1 MEIVFTKM
9 HGIGNSYIYID
20 LFKYRYSNE
29 IFSALAK
36 QISNVNTGIGS
47 DGVIV
52 MYPSENAD
60 CGMRIFNKDGSE
72 GTNCGNGLRCVA
84 KYVFDRNIVRK
95 EQFVIE
101 TKSGMMHVRVI
112 VKNNEVIEVIVDMGM
127 PLLQRK
133 DVPMIGNPED
143 FVIDE
148 LFQLPSHSLFV
159 TALFLGNPH
168 AVFFVE
174 KIEDAPLQ
182 SVGGIIENDSRF
194 PERVNVEFMEVVHA
208 TKLNFRVWE
217 RGSGI
222 TEACGTGACAAV
234 VAAILNGFCRK
245 SEEIVVHLSGGDL
258 VIRWDL
264 DNHVWMRG
272 PAAFIADGIY
282 YFS

>member
-1 MEIVFTKM
+1 MEIAFTKM

-20 LFKYRYSNE
+20 LFQHHYEEE
-29 IFSALAK
+29 IFSSLAK
-36 QISNVNTGIGS
+36 QVSNVNTGVGS

-52 MYPSENAD
+52 IYPSENAD

-84 KYVFDRNIVRK
+84 KYVFERNIVQK
-95 EQFVIE
+95 KKFIIE
-101 TKSGMMHVRVI
+101 TKSGMMHVRVM
-112 VKNNEVIEVIVDMGM
+112 VRNNVVIEVIVDMGV
-127 PLLQRK
+127 PLLHRK
-133 DVPMIGNPED
+133 DVPMIGNPQD
-143 FVIDE
+143 FVINE
-148 LFQLPSHSLFV
+148 LFHLLSHSLFV
-159 TALFLGNPH
+159 TALFLGNPN

-174 KIEDAPLQ
+174 NIEDTPLHL
-182 SVGGIIENDSRF
+182 VGGVIENDCRF
-194 PERVNVEFMEVVHA
+194 PERVNVEFVEVVHA
-208 TKLNFRVWE
+208 TELNMRVWE

-245 SEEIVVHLSGGDL
+245 GEDIIVHLSGGDL

-272 PAAFIADGIY
+272 SAAFIADGIY